1 MVLNSAIKTAELL
14 IYTKTLINSIIII
27 LGKKSQTKRNIYCM
41 MPFIKLKNP
50 IYSDRTQ
57 IGGYVGTE
65 MGVGKGAEGERDYKG
80 T

>member
-1 MVLNSAIKTAELL
+1 
-14 IYTKTLINSIIII
+14 
-27 LGKKSQTKRNIYCM
+27 M

-50 IYSDRTQ
+50 IYSDRTH

-65 MGVGKGAEGERDYKG
+65 IGVGKGAEGERDYKG